1 MGVKRRL
8 KDLKSANCKSRIL
21 DEGILIKCQ
30 NLGCPDRVV
39 NSIIYFAQKESM
51 DIRGLSS
58 STVSLLGRKWKIKY
72 LDYTPKL
79 RL

>member
-1 MGVKRRL
+1 M
-8 KDLKSANCKSRIL
+8 

-58 STVSLLGRKWKIKY
+58 STVSLLVENGKIKNI
-72 LDYTPKL
+72 LDLYSLKL
-79 RL
+79 EDLIN